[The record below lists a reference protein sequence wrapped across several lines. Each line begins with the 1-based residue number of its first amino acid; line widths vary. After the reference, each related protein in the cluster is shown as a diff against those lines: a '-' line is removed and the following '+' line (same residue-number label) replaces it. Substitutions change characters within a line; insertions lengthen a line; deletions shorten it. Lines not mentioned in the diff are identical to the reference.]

1 MQARWAASAARAAP
15 PAISLEQLMQ
25 QEEIE
30 AQRLRSGVG
39 GGTNI
44 GAMGPVPGMPSG
56 GVWGGPDAQRERE
69 VPYTNTHTHTHTH
82 TRIIHTYIHTYIHTI
97 YII

>member
-1 MQARWAASAARAAP
+1 MYICMQARWAASAARAAP

-30 AQRLRSGVG
+30 AQRLRAGIG
-39 GGTNI
+39 GGT
-44 GAMGPVPGMPSG
+44 GMGSMGPVSGMPSG

-69 VPYTNTHTHTHTH
+69 VSYTHTHTHTH
-82 TRIIHTYIHTYIHTI
+82 ARTHTHTHTCVVVH
-97 YII
+97 